1 MIIFAS
7 ASFAESSP
15 FVFCLQALD
24 SLMKCWHALMTG
36 RELQHFSL
44 QGYCLLIS
52 DCGHQHPVAR
62 TWNYHRQNT
71 GHFEADSEEFLN
83 TGKNGIN
90 IPLGF
95 YTFLP
100 YEADNPWWKAA
111 RSIWDR
117 RCLQYLTEEIKNI
130 IWSPEVFY
138 LIPVFQ
144 PVCQVFTSV
153 VSQWLQWKHF
163 IKYEAYWEK
172 EIAEWAKLCFFSRCH
187 TPIPTL
193 YKLLDTQR
201 RRLVLNQCQKI

>member
-1 MIIFAS
+1 MCFQILTPIS
-7 ASFAESSP
+7 WMSVQLIHETQMMKNDY
-15 FVFCLQALD
+15 FCFCFFCRIKSICLLLAGSGQFNEVLTCTNDRQGTAAL
-24 SLMKCWHALMTG
+24 L
-36 RELQHFSL
+36 L

-52 DCGHQHPVAR
+52 VWGHQHPVVR
-62 TWNYHRQNT
+62 TWNYHRRNT

-130 IWSPEVFY
+130 IWSPEVFSSDSS
-138 LIPVFQ
+138 IPASLPSFYICGVTMATVKTF
-144 PVCQVFTSV
+144 
-153 VSQWLQWKHF
+153 
-163 IKYEAYWEK
+163 
-172 EIAEWAKLCFFSRCH
+172 
-187 TPIPTL
+187 
-193 YKLLDTQR
+193 YKIWGILR
-201 RRLVLNQCQKI
+201 KRNSWMG

>member
-130 IWSPEVFY
+130 IWSPEVFSSDSS
-138 LIPVFQ
+138 IPASLPSFYICGVTMATVKTF
-144 PVCQVFTSV
+144 
-153 VSQWLQWKHF
+153 
-163 IKYEAYWEK
+163 
-172 EIAEWAKLCFFSRCH
+172 
-187 TPIPTL
+187 
-193 YKLLDTQR
+193 YKIWGILR
-201 RRLVLNQCQKI
+201 KRNSWMG